1 MAKKTSKNK
10 KKPSSGGRIS
20 ISVIMPTLNSEKT
33 IEKALTSVR
42 NQKFPQ
48 DKIEILVIDGGS
60 SDRTLEIA
68 KQYRCRV
75 LPNPKIQQ
83 EYAKHIGMLNAKG
96 KYAMFLDSDEVLSSP
111 TAVKN
116 RIDIMESEP
125 EIKIVLT
132 GGYKKPKG
140 FSVINDYINAYSDP
154 FAFFMYGI
162 SSEADYFLKS
172 LSRKSYVKAL
182 REDAVSRA
190 LVFKTRSIRP
200 LVDISA
206 GNTIDLEYFKKRFAD
221 RIKNVAIIPRTFYLI
236 TNEKPTV
243 AVMKND
249 HIIHYSADS
258 FKKFFNKIRWRV
270 IVNIHYRNIPGTGFS
285 NREEFQP
292 LFFRLK
298 KFLFPL
304 YSFTVVVP
312 LVDSIIKCFT
322 RRAPILLMHMPLSV
336 YTSAMIVYYYFLKAI
351 KVKPILKS
359 YGSQEKELKL

>member
-1 MAKKTSKNK
+1 MARPTGKKTA
-10 KKPSSGGRIS
+10 SSGGKTV

-33 IEKALTSVR
+33 IEKALASVR
-42 NQKFPQ
+42 GQKFPQ
-48 DKIEILVIDGGS
+48 NQIEILVIDGGS
-60 SDRTLEIA
+60 SDKTLDIA
-68 KQYRCRV
+68 KKYNCRV
-75 LPNPKIQQ
+75 LKNPKVQQ

-116 RIDIMESEP
+116 RIKIMGSNP
-125 EIKIVLT
+125 DIKIVLT

-162 SSEADYFLKS
+162 SSEADHFLES
-172 LSRKSYVKAL
+172 LSRKSYVKVERDDRL
-182 REDAVSRA
+182 FRVLS
-190 LVFKTRSIRP
+190 FKTRSIRP

-206 GNTIDLEYFKKRFAD
+206 GNTLDLEYFKKCFAD
-221 RIKNVAIIPRTFYLI
+221 RIRNVAIIPRAFYLI
-236 TNEKPTV
+236 TNDKPSV

-270 IVNIHYRNIPGTGFS
+270 IVNIHYQDIPGTGFS

-292 LFFRLK
+292 LLFRLK
-298 KFLFPL
+298 KFLFPI
-304 YSFTVVVP
+304 YSFTIILP
-312 LVDSIIKCFT
+312 LIDSIIRSIT
-322 RRAPILLMHMPLSV
+322 RKAPVLLMHMPLAF
-336 YTSAMIVYYYFLKAI
+336 YTSANIVYYYFLKLI
-351 KVKPILKS
+351 KVKPRLKS
-359 YGSQEKELKL
+359 YGSQEKVLKL